1 MCTGVAQ
8 TMTTAPLSLCSWPR
22 HRVGAWIRARSR
34 GACRAL
40 AACLAAASVSI
51 PVAGSAQFADWAAS
65 KGVRLDALLEKV
77 VESKGPDGAVRYD
90 LAPGVVSAGGGQFVL
105 TLRFTN
111 TTGATVDGVRITS
124 AIPAGLRYVAG
135 SATGPG
141 GLVLFSVDGGRT
153 FGTELELAVRGGA
166 PESGG
171 ADQTVYTHVRWVLA
185 APLEVGATGF
195 VRLRAL
201 AR

>member
-1 MCTGVAQ
+1 LVTCVA
-8 TMTTAPLSLCSWPR
+8 
-22 HRVGAWIRARSR
+22 
-34 GACRAL
+34 AL
-40 AACLAAASVSI
+40 AVSISAAAF
-51 PVAGSAQFADWAAS
+51 AQLAEWAAD
-65 KGVRLDALLEKV
+65 KGVRLDALLEKI
-77 VESKGPDGAVRYD
+77 VESKGPDGARFD
-90 LAPGVVSAGGGQFVL
+90 LAPAVVSGGEQFVL

-111 TTGATVDGVRITS
+111 TTGAMVDGVRITS

-153 FGTELELAVRGGA
+153 FGAERELARGVNS
-166 PESGG
+166 ESGG
-171 ADQTVYTHVRWVLA
+171 AEQSAYTHVRWVLE

>member
-1 MCTGVAQ
+1 MRCGLLACAALLSVLLSSAAFAQ
-8 TMTTAPLSLCSWPR
+8 L
-22 HRVGAWIRARSR
+22 
-34 GACRAL
+34 
-40 AACLAAASVSI
+40 
-51 PVAGSAQFADWAAS
+51 ADWAAE
-65 KGVRLDALLEKV
+65 KGVRLDALLEKII
-77 VESKGPDGAVRYD
+77 ESKGPDGAAHYD
-90 LAPGVVSAGGGQFVL
+90 LAPGVASTGGEQFVL

-111 TTGATVDGVRITS
+111 TTGTTVDGVRITS

-153 FGTELELAVRGGA
+153 FGTEQELSPRGAA

-171 ADQTVYTHVRWVLA
+171 AQLNVYTHVRWVLE

>member
-1 MCTGVAQ
+1 
-8 TMTTAPLSLCSWPR
+8 MTTAPLSLCSWPR
-22 HRVGAWIRARSR
+22 RRVGARARARWGGLR
-34 GACRAL
+34 GAL
-40 AACLAAASVSI
+40 AACAAALSVSI
-51 PVAGSAQFADWAAS
+51 APAAWAQFADWAATKS
-65 KGVRLDALLEKV
+65 VRLEPLLEKV
-77 VESKGPDGAVRYD
+77 VESKGPDGVVHYD
-90 LAPGVVSAGGGQFVL
+90 LAPGVVSGRGEQFVL

-111 TTGATVDGVRITS
+111 TTGSMVDGVRITS

-153 FGTELELAVRGGA
+153 FGTEQELAARGGG

-171 ADQTVYTHVRWVLA
+171 AEQSAYTHVRWVLA
-185 APLEVGATGF
+185 APLEVDATGF
-195 VRLRAL
+195 VRLLAL

>member
-1 MCTGVAQ
+1 
-8 TMTTAPLSLCSWPR
+8 MTTAPLSLCSLR
-22 HRVGAWIRARSR
+22 RRRA
-34 GACRAL
+34 GACVRACRGGVRRAL
-40 AACLAAASVSI
+40 VACVAALAVSISAAAF
-51 PVAGSAQFADWAAS
+51 AQLADWATT
-65 KGVRLDALLEKV
+65 KGVRLDALLEKI
-77 VESKGPDGAVRYD
+77 VESKGPDGAVHYD
-90 LAPGVVSAGGGQFVL
+90 LAPGVVSTGGEQFVL

-111 TTGATVDGVRITS
+111 TTGATVDGVRITG

-153 FGTELELAVRGGA
+153 FGTEQELSVRGA
-166 PESGG
+166 VAESGAAG
-171 ADQTVYTHVRWVLA
+171 QNVYTHVRWVLE

>member
-1 MCTGVAQ
+1 M
-8 TMTTAPLSLCSWPR
+8 R
-22 HRVGAWIRARSR
+22 
-34 GACRAL
+34 RAL
-40 AACLAAASVSI
+40 AACVAALSVSI
-51 PVAGSAQFADWAAS
+51 SAAAFAQLADWAS
-65 KGVRLDALLEKV
+65 TKGVRLDALLEKI
-77 VESKGPDGAVRYD
+77 VESKGPDGAVHYD
-90 LAPGVVSAGGGQFVL
+90 LAPGVVSSGEQFVL

-124 AIPAGLRYVAG
+124 AIPSGLSYVAG

-153 FGTELELAVRGGA
+153 FGTEQELSARGAA

-171 ADQTVYTHVRWVLA
+171 AGQNAYTHVRWVLE
-185 APLEVGATGF
+185 APLELGATGF

>member
-1 MCTGVAQ
+1 M
-8 TMTTAPLSLCSWPR
+8 MTTSPLSLCRWPCR
-22 HRVGAWIRARSR
+22 RAGAWAR
-34 GACRAL
+34 ACRGWVPGLLVACIAAL
-40 AACLAAASVSI
+40 SVSI
-51 PVAGSAQFADWAAS
+51 SALAFGQLADWAAD
-65 KGVRLDALLEKV
+65 KGVRLDALLEKI
-77 VESKGPDGAVRYD
+77 VESKALDGAARFD
-90 LAPGVVSAGGGQFVL
+90 LAPAVVGARGEQFVL

-111 TTGATVDGVRITS
+111 TTGTMVDGVRITS
-124 AIPAGLRYVAG
+124 EIPAGLRYVAG

-153 FGTELELAVRGGA
+153 FGAEQELAVRSTS
-166 PESGG
+166 PESGP
-171 ADQTVYTHVRWVLA
+171 AEQTAYTHVRWVLE

>member
-1 MCTGVAQ
+1 
-8 TMTTAPLSLCSWPR
+8 MTTAPLSLCSWPR
-22 HRVGAWIRARSR
+22 RRVGAWIRARR
-34 GACRAL
+34 GRAL
-40 AACLAAASVSI
+40 VACAAALSI
-51 PVAGSAQFADWAAS
+51 SICVAAFAQLADWAAS

-77 VESKGPDGAVRYD
+77 VESKGPDGAAHYD
-90 LAPGVVSAGGGQFVL
+90 LAPGVVSAGGEQFVL

-111 TTGATVDGVRITS
+111 TTGTTVDGVRITS
-124 AIPAGLRYVAG
+124 AIPAGLRYVAS

-153 FGTELELAVRGGA
+153 FGTEQELSARVAG

-171 ADQTVYTHVRWVLA
+171 AEQTVYTHVRWVLA

-195 VRLRAL
+195 VRLRAFS
-201 AR
+201 R

>member
-1 MCTGVAQ
+1 VA
-8 TMTTAPLSLCSWPR
+8 AF
-22 HRVGAWIRARSR
+22 
-34 GACRAL
+34 
-40 AACLAAASVSI
+40 
-51 PVAGSAQFADWAAS
+51 AQLADWAS
-65 KGVRLDALLEKV
+65 NRGVRLDASLERII
-77 VESKGPDGAVRYD
+77 ESKGPDGAVHYD
-90 LAPGVVSAGGGQFVL
+90 LAPGVVSTAGEQFVL

-111 TTGATVDGVRITS
+111 TTGAMVDGVRITS

-153 FGTELELAVRGGA
+153 FGTEQELSPRA
-166 PESGG
+166 PESG
-171 ADQTVYTHVRWVLA
+171 ASEQNVYTHVRWVLA
-185 APLEVGATGF
+185 APLEVAATGF

>member
-1 MCTGVAQ
+1 
-8 TMTTAPLSLCSWPR
+8 
-22 HRVGAWIRARSR
+22 
-34 GACRAL
+34 
-40 AACLAAASVSI
+40 
-51 PVAGSAQFADWAAS
+51 
-65 KGVRLDALLEKV
+65 LLEKIV
-77 VESKGPDGAVRYD
+77 QSKGADGAAHYD
-90 LAPGVVSAGGGQFVL
+90 LAPGVVSTGGEQFVL

-111 TTGATVDGVRITS
+111 TTGTTVDGVRITS
-124 AIPAGLRYVAG
+124 AIPAGLRYLAG

-153 FGTELELAVRGGA
+153 FGTEQELSARGVA
-166 PESGG
+166 SESGG
-171 ADQTVYTHVRWVLA
+171 AEQNVYTHVRWLLE

>member
-1 MCTGVAQ
+1 
-8 TMTTAPLSLCSWPR
+8 MTTAPLSLCSWPR
-22 HRVGAWIRARSR
+22 RGVGVWARARQR
-34 GACRAL
+34 GVRRAL
-40 AACLAAASVSI
+40 AVCAAALSVAIS
-51 PVAGSAQFADWAAS
+51 AATFAQFADWTAD
-65 KGVRLDALLEKV
+65 KGVLLDALLEKV
-77 VESKGPDGAVRYD
+77 VESKGPDGAAHYH
-90 LAPGVVSAGGGQFVL
+90 LAPGIVGVGGEQFVL

-111 TTGATVDGVRITS
+111 TTGTTVDGVRITS

-153 FGTELELAVRGGA
+153 FGTEQELAARDGG
-166 PESGG
+166 PQSGG
-171 ADQTVYTHVRWVLA
+171 PEQTEYTHVRWVLA

-195 VRLRAL
+195 VRFRAL

>member
-1 MCTGVAQ
+1 MC
-8 TMTTAPLSLCSWPR
+8 
-22 HRVGAWIRARSR
+22 
-34 GACRAL
+34 
-40 AACLAAASVSI
+40 AAAF
-51 PVAGSAQFADWAAS
+51 AQIADRTAN
-65 KGVRLDALLEKV
+65 KGVRLDALLEKI
-77 VESKGPDGAVRYD
+77 VESKGPDGAVHYD
-90 LAPGVVSAGGGQFVL
+90 LAPGVVSAGGEEFVL

-111 TTGATVDGVRITS
+111 TTGTTVDGVRITS
-124 AIPAGLRYVAG
+124 AIPAGLRYVAS

-153 FGTELELAVRGGA
+153 FGTEQELSARVAG

-171 ADQTVYTHVRWVLA
+171 AEQTVYTHVRWVLE

-201 AR
+201 SR

>member
-1 MCTGVAQ
+1 M
-8 TMTTAPLSLCSWPR
+8 R
-22 HRVGAWIRARSR
+22 
-34 GACRAL
+34 RAL
-40 AACLAAASVSI
+40 VACAAALSI
-51 PVAGSAQFADWAAS
+51 SISAAAFAQLADWAAN

-77 VESKGPDGAVRYD
+77 VESKGPDGAAHYD
-90 LAPGVVSAGGGQFVL
+90 LAPGVVSATGEQFVL

-111 TTGATVDGVRITS
+111 TTGTTVDGVRITS

-153 FGTELELAVRGGA
+153 FGTEQELSVRVAG

-171 ADQTVYTHVRWVLA
+171 AEQTVYTHVRWVLE

-201 AR
+201 SR